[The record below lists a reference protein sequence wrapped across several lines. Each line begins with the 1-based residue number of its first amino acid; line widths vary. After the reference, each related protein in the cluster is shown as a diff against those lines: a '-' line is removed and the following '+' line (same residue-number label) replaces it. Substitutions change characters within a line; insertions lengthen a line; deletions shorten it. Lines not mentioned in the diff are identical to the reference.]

1 MMLLDGLRTTAFK
14 RYLSW
19 FGEERYLKL
28 KAEMQGAETT
38 FKPQKRV
45 RTA

>member
-1 MMLLDGLRTTAFK
+1 MMLLDGLHTTAFK
-14 RYLSW
+14 RYL
-19 FGEERYLKL
+19 KL
-28 KAEMQGAETT
+28 KVEMQGAETT